1 MRERASR
8 LYRMVHE
15 AVLAGAPRWRGGQ
28 SLTEMGQEYMLLR
41 GRLMGF
47 PSWQSLA
54 VLIAVTSP
62 PRSAQAEEARAAVR
76 AALEQE
82 AMAPSLP
89 PVFPSRSRKEA
100 DPSRIARD
108 QSEASANGAAAAA
121 KSEAAARSA
130 QGAALPRAAL
140 PGSVRRVH
148 GGIPARRR
156 GRCRLVRGRYPGEV
170 AATGGCSGG
179 L

>member
-1 MRERASR
+1 
-8 LYRMVHE
+8 
-15 AVLAGAPRWRGGQ
+15 
-28 SLTEMGQEYMLLR
+28 MGQEYMLLR

-54 VLIAVTSP
+54 VLIAVASP

-89 PVFPSRSRKEA
+89 PVFPSRSRKES

-108 QSEASANGAAAAA
+108 QSEASANGASAAA
-121 KSEAAARSA
+121 KSEAAARNA
-130 QGAALPRAAL
+130 QGAAASAAKNANADSHAAAGQQRADE
-140 PGSVRRVH
+140 
-148 GGIPARRR
+148 ARRKR
-156 GRCRLVRGRYPGEV
+156 HGPGKDP
-170 AATGGCSGG
+170 ATPPGPPR
-179 L
+179 